1 MFVDTVKKRKRM
13 ISRKFT
19 IVVTLGEM
27 KEGKYDQG
35 GIHWDCR

>member
-13 ISRKFT
+13 ISRKFG

-27 KEGKYDQG
+27 KEGKYDRG
-35 GIHWDCR
+35 EIYWDCR